1 MLFSSSKSDTHLV
14 TLLKKDHEEVDK
26 LFKELE
32 AETAPL
38 KKAALAT
45 QICQALTVHATVEE
59 EVFYPPALQALE
71 LEKSKLIR
79 EAAVEHA
86 TLKGLIAALAGAS
99 PRDPM
104 FDAQL
109 TVLKEYV
116 KHHVGEEENEIF
128 PAVEKT
134 DLDLEALGLQLQA
147 RKQMLEK
154 RISER
159 ARPGDGD
166 GTVTVIEFEEVEGP
180 VTASSPARTRRAG
193 TSSRAA

>member
-1 MLFSSSKSDTHLV
+1 MLFSSKSDTHLV
-14 TLLKKDHEEVDK
+14 TLLKKDHETVDK

-32 AETAPL
+32 QETAPL

-45 QICQALTVHATVEE
+45 RICQELTVHATVEE
-59 EVFYPPALQALE
+59 EVFYPVAMTALANDRC
-71 LEKSKLIR
+71 KLIR

-116 KHHVGEEENEIF
+116 KHHVREEEHEIF

-134 DLDLEALGLQLQA
+134 DVDLEALGLDLQA
-147 RKQMLEK
+147 RKQLLEK

-159 ARPGDGD
+159 MRPSD
-166 GTVTVIEFEEVEGP
+166 GTVTVIEFEEVDEP
-180 VTASSPARTRRAG
+180 VSESTPARTRRPS

>member
-1 MLFSSSKSDTHLV
+1 MLFSSKSDTHLV
-14 TLLKKDHEEVDK
+14 TLLKKDHEEVDR

-32 AETAPL
+32 QETAAA
-38 KKAALAT
+38 KKAELAT
-45 QICQALTVHATVEE
+45 RICQELTVHATVEE
-59 EVFYPPALQALE
+59 EVFYPVALRALE
-71 LEKSKLIR
+71 NDKSKLIR

-116 KHHVGEEENEIF
+116 KHHVREEEHEIF

-134 DLDLEALGLQLQA
+134 DVDLEALGLQLQA
-147 RKQMLEK
+147 RKQLLEK

-159 ARPGDGD
+159 ARPGDG
-166 GTVTVIEFEEVEGP
+166 TVTVIEFEEVDKP
-180 VTASSPARTRRAG
+180 VTEKTAARTRRPS